1 MIDHLTITSAIQ
13 QSLTSLAMCSRRRQ
27 TNSSDMLYNP
37 DNHSRFIPLS
47 DEELDIYK
55 KETQEKKEEHQNLSV
70 YFHFGTNLH
79 IYIVMVSTLKSTD
92 IIKWETKNTLI

>member
-1 MIDHLTITSAIQ
+1 
-13 QSLTSLAMCSRRRQ
+13 MCSRRRQ

-92 IIKWETKNTLI
+92 IIK